1 MRTESNCSLKHYIP
15 HHAVINPTK
24 TTTKVRIVND
34 ASAKTKPEN
43 NSLNKCLFRDPIL
56 LQNQKGI
63 LFRFRMKQI
72 AMVADIEKTF
82 LQICLQKDAKD
93 VTRFFWLKS
102 KNILNVES
110 NIQAYR
116 FCRVPFGIIC
126 SPFLLAATIDH
137 HLNFF
142 FNSNT
147 AQNIRDNIY
156 VDNVITGTQ
165 SILQAKE
172 FYSKSKK
179 IFESASM
186 NLRDWM
192 SNSDEVLNQIPIYD
206 RANRER
212 MKILGLTWRVKE
224 DTLTLA
230 HQIKV
235 TLNVSKRTTLQ
246 QITSIY
252 DPLGLYSPV
261 VLGEKYFYN
270 TFGIRTFLGTLNYL
284 MRTNQGGIFCVKI

>member
-1 MRTESNCSLKHYIP
+1 
-15 HHAVINPTK
+15 
-24 TTTKVRIVND
+24 
-34 ASAKTKPEN
+34 
-43 NSLNKCLFRDPIL
+43 
-56 LQNQKGI
+56 
-63 LFRFRMKQI
+63 MKQI
-72 AMVADIEKTF
+72 AMVADIEKAF
-82 LQICLQKDAKD
+82 LQIGLQEDAKD
-93 VTRFFWLKS
+93 VTRFFWLKD
-102 KNILNVES
+102 KDIRNVEN

-137 HLNFF
+137 HLKF

-192 SNSDEVLNQIPIYD
+192 SNSDEVLNQKPIYD
-206 RANRER
+206 RANSER
-212 MKILGLTWRVKE
+212 MKILGLTWIVKE

-235 TLNVSKRTTLQ
+235 SSNVSKRTILQ
-246 QITSIY
+246 RIASIY

-261 VLGEKYFYN
+261 ILRGKVFLTPLESEH
-270 TFGIRTFLGTLNYL
+270 FLGHT
-284 MRTNQGGIFCVKI
+284 II